1 MLKANS
7 DIIFDVFITST
18 STKQTPIIL
27 KLIPLIYLPTLVDQK
42 GKNMSDYYPSGEL
55 KNFKLPPKSG
65 KWIVIAV
72 ITLFI
77 LTILISSVGVVGA
90 GQRGVLLRFGA
101 VTGTIKNEGLYFKI
115 PFVEQVVLMST
126 QIQKYSTLSTAS
138 SKDLQVVTTEVTLN
152 YQLEAKD
159 VGQIYRNMRQDYEY
173 RVIQPFVQEAVKSV
187 AANFDA
193 EQLITQRPRVKA
205 DLQNLLTK
213 RLAVLGIA
221 VIELSITDFRFTQVF
236 QDSIE
241 AKVKAVQQALEAE
254 NALKRVGFE
263 AQQAIVKA
271 TAEAKGLEL
280 QKAQITSQLLE
291 LRQIEVQ
298 RAAVDKW
305 NGVMPSVVTSGGPVP
320 MLDVFR
326 PQQQKRTTTG
336 E

>member
-1 MLKANS
+1 MADYSNGEFGNMK
-7 DIIFDVFITST
+7 I
-18 STKQTPIIL
+18 PPGMG
-27 KLIPLIYLPTLVDQK
+27 KLIATLVV
-42 GKNMSDYYPSGEL
+42 MV
-55 KNFKLPPKSG
+55 
-65 KWIVIAV
+65 VI
-72 ITLFI
+72 L
-77 LTILISSVGVVGA
+77 ILISSSVGIVGA

-115 PFVEQVVLMST
+115 PFVEQVALMST
-126 QIQKYSTLSTAS
+126 QIQKYSTLSSAS

-152 YQLEAKD
+152 YQLDAKD

-193 EQLITQRPRVKA
+193 EQLITQRPKVKA

-213 RLAVLGIA
+213 RLAQLGIS
-221 VIELSITDFRFTQVF
+221 VVELSITDFRFTQVF

-280 QKAQITSQLLE
+280 QKAQISSQLLE

-298 RAAVDKW
+298 RAAVEKW
-305 NGVMPSVVTSGGPVP
+305 NGVMPSVVTSGAPVP

-326 PQQQKRTTTG
+326 SQQKK
-336 E
+336 

>member
-1 MLKANS
+1 M
-7 DIIFDVFITST
+7 
-18 STKQTPIIL
+18 KQTPIIL
-27 KLIPLIYLPTLVDQK
+27 KLIPLIYSPTLADQE

-65 KWIVIAV
+65 KWIVVAV

-77 LTILISSVGVVGA
+77 LTLLISSVGVVGA

-298 RAAVDKW
+298 RAAVEKW

-326 PQQQKRTTTG
+326 PQQQKKVTG

>member
-1 MLKANS
+1 MTDYNNGEFGNIKLSPGTWKFAVV
-7 DIIFDVFITST
+7 IGAALLAL
-18 STKQTPIIL
+18 IIL
-27 KLIPLIYLPTLVDQK
+27 STC
-42 GKNMSDYYPSGEL
+42 
-55 KNFKLPPKSG
+55 
-65 KWIVIAV
+65 
-72 ITLFI
+72 
-77 LTILISSVGVVGA
+77 VGIVGA

-115 PFVEQVVLMST
+115 PFAEQVVLMST
-126 QIQKYSTLSTAS
+126 QIQKYSTQSTAS

-152 YQLEAKD
+152 YQLDPND
-159 VGQIYRNMRQDYEY
+159 VGEIYRQMRQDYEY

-193 EQLITQRPRVKA
+193 EQLITQRPKVKA
-205 DLQNLLTK
+205 DLQNLLAK
-213 RLAVLGIA
+213 RLGHLGIE
-221 VIELSITDFRFTQVF
+221 VVELSITDFRFTHIF

-280 QKAQITSQLLE
+280 QKAQITPQLLE

-298 RAAVDKW
+298 RLAVEKW
-305 NGVMPSVVTSGGPVP
+305 NGELPSVVTSGGPVP
-320 MLDVFR
+320 MLDVFN
-326 PQQQKRTTTG
+326 PHKK
-336 E
+336 